1 MTRALKALTEDQV
14 TFYHENGYLA
24 PLEGVSAAE
33 AAAMRDDLAAFER
46 AEGTSAGN
54 INMKGHLC
62 FRRSY
67 DLTFAEPILDVVEDL
82 IGPNILAFASR
93 FWIKKGLDGNYV
105 SWHQDSAYFGLE
117 PHELVT
123 VWLALS
129 DATEEMGCMRVIPG
143 SHRGEAYSH
152 VETFHEKNLLARGQ
166 RIDGI
171 DESKSVFMPLRA
183 GQFSCHHERILH
195 SSEPN
200 RTPVD
205 RIGLGIFYIPT
216 HVKSTIGRRTACL
229 VRGVDEYGYWDA
241 DPVPCDDVYD
251 SGLFAH
257 MQEAGRRYVDP
268 QYRQEAEAG

>member
-14 TFYHENGYLA
+14 EFYRENGFLA
-24 PLEGVSAAE
+24 PFDGIAPDE

-67 DLTFAEPILDVVEDL
+67 DMTFQDRILDVVEDL
-82 IGPNILAFASR
+82 IGPNIMAFATR
-93 FWIKKGLDGNYV
+93 FWIKKAQDGNYV

-152 VETFHEKNLLARGQ
+152 VETFHDKNLLARGQ

-171 DESKSVFMPLRA
+171 DESKAVYMPLKA

-195 SSEPN
+195 ASEPN
-200 RTPVD
+200 ETPVD

-229 VRGVDEYGYWDA
+229 VRGVDEYGYWDS

-251 SGLFAH
+251 RGLFAH